1 MQLLCSTGTFS
12 RFPNFTD
19 YHALLTY
26 GPQLDVEGFELMFY
40 PAWYP
45 HLKRIADDLGKS
57 RLNIPVMHSEKNIG
71 VALGNPEPAT
81 RAQGVQWLEDNCRLA
96 HSLGTRVLVLH
107 LWGWPELDDHL
118 EYNLQPLHE
127 CLDIATRY
135 GLELAIETIP
145 CRLADPLHNI
155 HRALEHDQRC
165 RVALDT
171 EFLAQHQQLQ
181 EVFLANWLW
190 KTGHVCHV
198 HIKDFDGQAFLP
210 DGNRKYLHPGE
221 GHIDFTRFFT
231 DLKHCGFH
239 GSVSLEAPVIDAE
252 GNVNIAKLQKSL
264 SMMRQFLA

>member
-45 HLKRIADDLGKS
+45 HLERIADDLGKS

-127 CLDIATRY
+127 CLDITTRY

-181 EVFLANWLW
+181 EVFQANWLW
-190 KTGHVCHV
+190 QTGHVCHV

>member
-45 HLKRIADDLGKS
+45 QIERIAEDLSKSHLK
-57 RLNIPVMHSEKNIG
+57 IPVIHTEKNIG
-71 VALGNPEPAT
+71 TALGNPEPAT
-81 RAQGVQWLEDNCRLA
+81 RAQGVQWLEENCRLG
-96 HSLGTRVLVLH
+96 HLLGASVLVLH

-145 CRLADPLHNI
+145 CRKADPLHNVHKAI
-155 HRALEHDQRC
+155 EQDQRC

-181 EVFLANWLW
+181 EVFQAHWLW
-190 KTGHVCHV
+190 QSEYVCHA
-198 HIKDFDGQAFLP
+198 HIKDFDGQAFST
-210 DGNRKYLHPGE
+210 DGNRRYLHPGE

-231 DLKHCGFH
+231 DLKHSGFQ
-239 GSVSLEAPVIDAE
+239 GTISLESPVIAAD
-252 GNVNIAKLQKSL
+252 GNVNLPKLQQSL
-264 SMMRQFLA
+264 SMLRQLLA